1 MSATAAALDVVLA
14 RVRDA
19 PARLGPG
26 ATDAGDPKRRAVQL
40 VCIDGPAGSGKTSL
54 AWQIAAVTGAHV
66 VHMDDL
72 YDGWSGLLD
81 VHVRVREQI
90 LAPMAHGDTGCYQ
103 RYDWHAGQFAEWVR
117 VPRAPLLVLE
127 GCGAGSRVAERYLG
141 LLIWVSAPDGLRLR
155 RGLERDGFELE
166 PQWRAFMADEQILYA
181 RERTAERADLH
192 LDAWGALVAGGAE
205 QTWT

>member
-1 MSATAAALDVVLA
+1 MSATAAALQVVLA
-14 RVRDA
+14 RVRVS
-19 PARLGPG
+19 PMRLGPPS
-26 ATDAGDPKRRAVQL
+26 DAVRL

-54 AWQIAAVTGAHV
+54 AQQIAAATGAHV
-66 VHMDDL
+66 VPMDDL

-90 LAPMAHGDTGCYQ
+90 LAPMADGNTGCYQ
-103 RYDWHAGQFAEWVR
+103 RYDWHTGQFAEWVR

-127 GCGAGSRVAERYLG
+127 GCGAGSRVAEPYLG
-141 LLIWVSAPDGLRLR
+141 LLIWVSAPDQLRLR
-155 RGLERDGFELE
+155 RGLERDGADLE

-181 RERTAERADLH
+181 RERTGERAQLH
-192 LDAWGALVAGGAE
+192 LNGWGELVAGGG